1 MLKCIYIYLLA
12 SILTLSS
19 NSLMGQSNFKM
30 DTSSK
35 PSFKI
40 QIDYLNNYIYNGRAD
55 SIASPYQ
62 ITTASANFGNGFYA
76 NLIANYLLTPN
87 QRRFDFFELDL
98 GYEYKL
104 GTKMSG
110 ELYASK
116 YFYSNQSSLLNG
128 DITSDF
134 GATFN
139 YNLGFFQFN
148 NTADIFFSGKS
159 DFQIMPGVEKSFE
172 FGEENSKWDF
182 TPGIY
187 SVMSSLNYYE
197 SVLTRNLNRQ
207 KGIKN
212 TLPVSGNIQSAT
224 ALLDKGFKLLA
235 IECSIPISYQADK
248 WGFQFTPTLAIP
260 FHPIKTLTTNSVT
273 LPSGAVNSNTIDS
286 TPYSEKNL
294 SNLFYFQIGLNY
306 KF

>member
-1 MLKCIYIYLLA
+1 MRKYIHIASLA
-12 SILTLSS
+12 FILSVVTNGLF
-19 NSLMGQSNFKM
+19 GQSNFKA

-62 ITTASANFGNGFYA
+62 ITTASVNFGNGFYS
-76 NLIANYLLTPN
+76 NFIANYLLTPN

-98 GYEYKL
+98 GYEYTL
-104 GTKMSG
+104 GKKVSG

-139 YNLGFFQFN
+139 YDLGFLQLN

-159 DFQIMPGVEKSFE
+159 DFQLMPGVEKSFE
-172 FGEENSKWDF
+172 FGKENTKWEI

-187 SVMSSLNYYE
+187 SVLSSLNYYE

-207 KGIKN
+207 KGLKSA
-212 TLPVSGNIQSAT
+212 LPVSGNTQST
-224 ALLDKGFKLLA
+224 TTVVDKGFKLLA

-248 WGFQFTPTLAIP
+248 WGFQCTPTFAIP
-260 FHPIKTLTTNSVT
+260 YHPIKTVTTNSIS
-273 LPSGAVNSNTIDS
+273 LLNGAATSSTIDS
-286 TPYSEKNL
+286 TPYSEKYL
-294 SNLFYFQIGLNY
+294 SNLFYFQIGLSY